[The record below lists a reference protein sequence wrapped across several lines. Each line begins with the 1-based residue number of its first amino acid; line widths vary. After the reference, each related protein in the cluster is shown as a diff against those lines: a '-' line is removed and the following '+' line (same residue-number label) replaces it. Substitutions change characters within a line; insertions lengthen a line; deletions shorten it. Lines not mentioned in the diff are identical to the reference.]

1 METYSWLLRSK
12 VESRPDLGECL
23 TRCRHCGIIF
33 LTHPRNAGRDD
44 LGCPFGCREAH
55 RRRSSNERSIEYYRT
70 EAGRVKKR
78 IQNEKRGAAA
88 AGRPALAVPDPC
100 PPRMIPY
107 LQMVI
112 SLIER
117 RRVSRE
123 EILKLVARVLRQHS
137 MARRSKIEHI
147 VVCLNKDS
155 P

>member
-1 METYSWLLRSK
+1 
-12 VESRPDLGECL
+12 
-23 TRCRHCGIIF
+23 
-33 LTHPRNAGRDD
+33 
-44 LGCPFGCREAH
+44 
-55 RRRSSNERSIEYYRT
+55 
-70 EAGRVKKR
+70 
-78 IQNEKRGAAA
+78 
-88 AGRPALAVPDPC
+88 
-100 PPRMIPY
+100 MIPY